1 MRSEYVGSRPVRGPP
16 QAPGALG
23 TRTAPADASASGMPS
38 SAGGATVAAAT
49 SRSAPAKGIDGR
61 KLVGDPRAAAQATSA
76 IQRPMESQV
85 YVRDIAGHEEQ
96 EVLLR
101 GWLCAK
107 RSSGK
112 LHFVQVRD
120 GTGTVQCVVS
130 KKDVPESAFAAAEQ
144 APQEASLEVRG
155 TVAKDPRSPIG
166 FEIHVKDFRLHQGQ
180 VGYPIQPKE
189 HGVGFLQ
196 EQRHLWLRSSRQ
208 RAILGVRHTLIKA
221 IRDYFDERGFTL
233 VDSPILTPAA
243 CEGTSTLFEVPYFD
257 LGKAFLTQSGQ
268 LYGEAAAMAVG
279 KAYVFGPTFRAEKS
293 KTRRHLTEFWMVEP
307 EVAYMDLDGDMD
319 LAEDFIVE
327 IVRTV
332 LASHEQELKTI
343 LERDVEALR
352 RVRKPFPRI
361 TYMEAIE
368 YIQKTGHPIK
378 WGDDL
383 GGDEETILCKQF
395 DRPVMVHRYPAEMK
409 AFYFKKD
416 PKDPKVA
423 LGVDVLA
430 PEGYGEIVG
439 GGQREDDY
447 ATLKEGIE
455 KHKLPLEAFEWYL
468 DLRKY
473 GSVPHSSFGLG
484 VERTVAWICGLHHV
498 RETIP
503 FPRMMERLTP

>member
-1 MRSEYVGSRPVRGPP
+1 M
-16 QAPGALG
+16 
-23 TRTAPADASASGMPS
+23 D
-38 SAGGATVAAAT
+38 
-49 SRSAPAKGIDGR
+49 KH
-61 KLVGDPRAAAQATSA
+61 
-76 IQRPMESQV
+76 V
-85 YVRDIAGHEEQ
+85 YIHDIAAHDGQ

-101 GWLCAK
+101 GWLYAR

-112 LHFVQVRD
+112 LHFLQVRD
-120 GTGTVQCVVS
+120 GTGTIQCVVS
-130 KKDVPESAFAAAEQ
+130 KKDVPEEAFAAADK
-144 APQEASLEVRG
+144 AHQEASVEIRG
-155 TVAKDPRSPIG
+155 KVAKDPRSPLG
-166 FEIHVKDFRLHQGQ
+166 YELQVKDLKVLQGEG
-180 VGYPIQPKE
+180 GYPIQPKE

-208 RAILGVRHTLIKA
+208 RAILAVRHTIIKA
-221 IRDYFDERGFTL
+221 IRDYFDSRGFTL

-307 EVAYMDLDGDMD
+307 EVAFMDLDGDMD
-319 LAEDFIVE
+319 LAEDFVVHIAQ
-327 IVRTV
+327 TV
-332 LASHEQELKTI
+332 LGKHEQELKTV

-352 RVRKPFPRI
+352 RVQKPFPRI
-361 TYMEAIE
+361 TYTEAIE

-430 PEGYGEIVG
+430 PEGYGEIIG

-447 ATLKEGIE
+447 ATLKAEIE
-455 KHKLPLEAFEWYL
+455 KHNLPLEAFGWYL

-473 GSVPHSSFGLG
+473 GSVPHAGFGLG
-484 VERTVAWICGLHHV
+484 VERTVAWMCGLHHV

>member
-1 MRSEYVGSRPVRGPP
+1 
-16 QAPGALG
+16 
-23 TRTAPADASASGMPS
+23 
-38 SAGGATVAAAT
+38 
-49 SRSAPAKGIDGR
+49 
-61 KLVGDPRAAAQATSA
+61 
-76 IQRPMESQV
+76 MEQV
-85 YVRDIAGHEEQ
+85 YIKDISKHEGE
-96 EVLLR
+96 EVVLR
-101 GWLCAK
+101 GWLYAK

-112 LHFVQVRD
+112 LHFLQVRD
-120 GTGTVQCVVS
+120 GTGVIQCVVS
-130 KKDVPESAFAAAEQ
+130 KKDVPEPVFDAGTHAH
-144 APQEASLEVRG
+144 QEASVEVRG
-155 TVAKDPRSPIG
+155 KVTKDARSALG
-166 FEIHVKDFRLHQGQ
+166 FELQVTDLRVLQGEG
-180 VGYPIQPKE
+180 GYPIQPKE

-208 RAILGVRHTLIKA
+208 RAILAVRHTIIKA
-221 IRDYFDERGFTL
+221 IRDYFDNRGFTL

-257 LGKAFLTQSGQ
+257 LGKAYLTQSGQ

-307 EVAYMDLDGDMD
+307 EVAYMDLDGDMA

-327 IVRTV
+327 IVKTVLERNEAELKVLERNVDALRTV
-332 LASHEQELKTI
+332 Q
-343 LERDVEALR
+343 
-352 RVRKPFPRI
+352 KPFPRI
-361 TYMEAIE
+361 TYTEAIE

-395 DRPVMVHRYPAEMK
+395 DRPVMVHRYPSDMK

-430 PEGYGEIVG
+430 PEGYGEIIG

-447 ATLKEGIE
+447 ATLKAAIDH
-455 KHKLPLEAFEWYL
+455 HKLPLEAFGWYL
-468 DLRKY
+468 DLRKF
-473 GSVPHSSFGLG
+473 GSVPHAGFGMG

>member
-1 MRSEYVGSRPVRGPP
+1 
-16 QAPGALG
+16 
-23 TRTAPADASASGMPS
+23 
-38 SAGGATVAAAT
+38 
-49 SRSAPAKGIDGR
+49 
-61 KLVGDPRAAAQATSA
+61 
-76 IQRPMESQV
+76 MEPQV
-85 YVRDIAGHEEQ
+85 YISGISAHDGQ

-101 GWLCAK
+101 GWLYGK

-112 LHFVQVRD
+112 LHFLQVRD
-120 GTGTVQCVVS
+120 GTGVIQCVVS
-130 KKDVPESAFAAAEQ
+130 KKDVPEAVFAAAEH

-155 TVAKDPRSPIG
+155 KVAKDPRSPLG
-166 FEIHVKDFRLHQGQ
+166 FELQVSGLRVLQGEP
-180 VGYPIQPKE
+180 GYPIQPKE

-208 RAILGVRHTLIKA
+208 RAILGIRHTIIKA
-221 IRDYFDERGFTL
+221 IRDYFDSRGFTL

-257 LGKAFLTQSGQ
+257 LGKAYLTQSGQ

-307 EVAYMDLDGDMD
+307 EVAYLDLDGDMD
-319 LAEDFIVE
+319 LAEDLIVA
-327 IVRTV
+327 IVQAA
-332 LASHEQELKTI
+332 LARHEGELKGA
-343 LERDVEALR
+343 LERDLEPLR
-352 RVRKPFPRI
+352 RVQKPFPRI
-361 TYMEAIE
+361 TYTQAIE
-368 YIQKTGHPIK
+368 TIQKAGHPVK

-416 PKDPKVA
+416 PQDPKVA

-447 ATLKEGIE
+447 ATLKAEIE
-455 KHKLPLEAFEWYL
+455 KHKLPPEAFAWYL

-473 GSVPHSSFGLG
+473 GSVPHSGFGLG

-503 FPRMMERLTP
+503 FPRMMERLSP